1 MSYLESI
8 ADCKVFLTKSERV
21 IDSLLAFLVT
31 ELNMSLLMRT
41 VSMNSEFLDI
51 CGFLLFMGNW
61 RKKKIVLLSIA
72 KGGGLVS

>member
-8 ADCKVFLTKSERV
+8 ADFKVFLTKSERV

-41 VSMNSEFLDI
+41 VSMNSEFLAI
-51 CGFLLFMGNW
+51 CGFLVFIGNW
-61 RKKKIVLLSIA
+61 RKKKIVLLSIV